1 MKKILLIFTA
11 LLLIG
16 CSRDKS
22 KVEFDKNQNTITVVS
37 SDYSISTILINEL
50 KDGEQLDSTYTGI
63 TFIEPQVKVDLNNI
77 KNAEL
82 SGRPIQELLAKKN
95 LIYKIMLKPTK
106 ENAKV
111 TLIYFET
118 KAITN
123 PKQIFTSI

>member
-1 MKKILLIFTA
+1 MKKTLLILTTILF
-11 LLLIG
+11 IG

-22 KVEFDKNQNTITVVS
+22 QVEFDKNQNTTTVVS
-37 SDYSISTILINEL
+37 AGYRISTILINEL

-63 TFIEPQVKVDLNNI
+63 TFKNPQVKVDLKNI

-95 LIYKIMLKPTK
+95 LIYKIMLKPTID
-106 ENAKV
+106 NAKV

-118 KAITN
+118 KSIQK